1 MKPKHLFISIFIIA
15 ITLTLSACQNPSSTS
30 ENVAINLGGQPAET
44 IDQNNQ
50 ANTQTN
56 QATDPSN
63 QLPESI
69 TMPTSEP
76 VKSLAD
82 FAPIEGDT
90 ILLETSKGLMT
101 LKLYT
106 DQVPLT
112 TTNFKTLVN
121 EGFYDGQVFHRVIED
136 FMAQVGDPLS
146 KDPTQ
151 QALWGTGGPGYTIE
165 DEIVPE
171 LKHDREGLLSMA
183 NTGQPNSG
191 GSQIFITFVPTPWL
205 DGKHA
210 VFGEVT
216 EGLEVLRT
224 IEQGDKIISAKLK
237 P

>member
-1 MKPKHLFISIFIIA
+1 MKIKFLLLSTLLFAMTIS
-15 ITLTLSACQNPSSTS
+15 LSACKNPSSMS
-30 ENVAINLGGQPAET
+30 EKININLEGQPT
-44 IDQNNQ
+44 DSSDQASNQ
-50 ANTQTN
+50 TD
-56 QATDPSN
+56 QATAPSN
-63 QLPESI
+63 SLPESI
-69 TMPTSEP
+69 TMPTSES
-76 VKSLAD
+76 VKSLSD

-90 ILLETSKGLMT
+90 ILLETSKGSMT
-101 LKLYT
+101 LRLYT
-106 DQVPLT
+106 DQAPLT
-112 TTNFKTLVN
+112 TTNFKTLIN
-121 EGFYDGQVFHRVIED
+121 EGFYDGQVFHRVIAD
-136 FMAQVGDPLS
+136 FMAQVGDPLT

-151 QALWGTGGPGYTIE
+151 QARWGTGGPGYTIA

-205 DGKHA
+205 DGKHT

-224 IEQGDKIISAKLK
+224 IEQGDTIVSAKIQ

>member
-1 MKPKHLFISIFIIA
+1 MKSKFLLITFLLITITIS
-15 ITLTLSACQNPSSTS
+15 LSACQNPSSIS
-30 ENVAINLGGQPAET
+30 ENIDINLEGQPADST
-44 IDQNNQ
+44 DPTSN
-50 ANTQTN
+50 QTN
-56 QATDPSN
+56 QATTPSN
-63 QLPESI
+63 SLPESI
-69 TMPTSEP
+69 TMPSSEL

-82 FAPIEGDT
+82 FTPIEGDT
-90 ILLETSKGLMT
+90 ILLETSRGTMT

-106 DQVPLT
+106 DQAPLT

-121 EGFYDGQVFHRVIED
+121 EGFYDGQVFHRVIAD
-136 FMAQVGDPLS
+136 FMAQVGDPLT

-151 QALWGTGGPGYTIE
+151 QARWGSGGPGYTIE

-216 EGLEVLRT
+216 DGLEVLRA
-224 IEQGDKIISAKLK
+224 IEQGDTIVSAKIQ